1 MNGKQL
7 FGLSILSTLCI
18 SVGVSIGSSTS
29 DTNVANAGVEPAQ
42 PTAVNI
48 CVDKKTG
55 AMRLPPNGRC
65 VKAKEILTPFAAGPQ
80 GVPGPAGASGPQGP
94 MGLTG
99 ATGSVTGLQK
109 KQISYYAPSFGFG
122 RQFSECEWFGRPFI
136 TEVKYNAASTFYPV
150 SISSTTET
158 LKCQTA
164 TVYVP

>member
-1 MNGKQL
+1 MNRKQI
-7 FGLSILSTLCI
+7 FGLSNLSTLCI
-18 SVGVSIGSSTS
+18 SVGIAIGSSTGA
-29 DTNVANAGVEPAQ
+29 TNVANAGVEPAQ
-42 PTAVNI
+42 PTVVNI

-65 VKAKEILTPFAAGPQ
+65 VQAKEVLTPFAAGPQ

-122 RQFSECEWFGRPFI
+122 RQFSECEWFGRPFV
-136 TEVKYNAASTFYPV
+136 TDAKYNT
-150 SISSTTET
+150 IET